1 MVEIQAQTRPQW
13 LSLGQASQFLHVNE
27 ATLRHWADNGVL
39 RVYRTPGGHRRF
51 LHEDVL
57 NLTSQSGQ
65 TSTLESKD
73 KLADSALR
81 RIRKKLGNEDV
92 TRQSWY
98 QSVEGEGRDRMRL
111 FGRHLLSVLLQESAP
126 RRRRQEALAE
136 SLILGREY
144 GSEMA
149 DRGVTLKNT
158 VEALIFF
165 RNIVIETVSTRDKSR
180 VLVLADQVLLG
191 VVESHGKRTVN
202 L

>member
-180 VLVLADQVLLG
+180 ILVLADQVLLG
-191 VVESHGKRTVN
+191 IVESHGKRTVN

>member
-27 ATLRHWADNGVL
+27 ATLRQWADNGVV

-51 LHEDVL
+51 FHEDVL
-57 NLTSQSGQ
+57 NLTNQSGQ

-73 KLADSALR
+73 KLEDSVLR

-98 QSVEGEGRDRMRL
+98 QSVEEEGRDRMRL
-111 FGRHLLSVLLQESAP
+111 FGRHLLSVLLQESTP

-149 DRGVTLKNT
+149 DRGVTLKDT
-158 VEALIFF
+158 IEALIFF

>member
-27 ATLRHWADNGVL
+27 ATLRQWADNGVV

-57 NLTSQSGQ
+57 NLTNQSGQ

-73 KLADSALR
+73 KLEDSVLR

-98 QSVEGEGRDRMRL
+98 QSVEEEGRDRMRL
-111 FGRHLLSVLLQESAP
+111 FGRHLLSVLLQESTP

-149 DRGVTLKNT
+149 DRGVTLKDT
-158 VEALIFF
+158 IEALIFF
-165 RNIVIETVSTRDKSR
+165 RNIVIDTVSTRDKNR
-180 VLVLADQVLLG
+180 VLETADQVLLG
-191 VVESHGKRTVN
+191 IVESHGKRTFN

>member
-1 MVEIQAQTRPQW
+1 M
-13 LSLGQASQFLHVNE
+13 
-27 ATLRHWADNGVL
+27 
-39 RVYRTPGGHRRF
+39 
-51 LHEDVL
+51 
-57 NLTSQSGQ
+57 
-65 TSTLESKD
+65 
-73 KLADSALR
+73 
-81 RIRKKLGNEDV
+81 
-92 TRQSWY
+92 
-98 QSVEGEGRDRMRL
+98 
-111 FGRHLLSVLLQESAP
+111 
-126 RRRRQEALAE
+126 
-136 SLILGREY
+136 ILGREY

>member
-57 NLTSQSGQ
+57 NLTRQSGQ

-144 GSEMA
+144 GSEMT

>member
-1 MVEIQAQTRPQW
+1 MVEIQALTKPQW

-39 RVYRTPGGHRRF
+39 RVYRPPGGHRRF

-165 RNIVIETVSTRDKSR
+165 RNIVIETVSTRDKSS

-191 VVESHGKRTVN
+191 IVESHGKRTVN

>member
-144 GSEMA
+144 GSEMT

-165 RNIVIETVSTRDKSR
+165 RNIVIEPVSTRVKSR

-191 VVESHGKRTVN
+191 IVESHGKRTVN

>member
-13 LSLGQASQFLHVNE
+13 LSLGQASHFLHVNE
-27 ATLRHWADNGVL
+27 ATLRQWADNGVL

-57 NLTSQSGQ
+57 NLTNQSGQ

-73 KLADSALR
+73 KLESSALR

-98 QSVEGEGRDRMRL
+98 QSVEEDGRDRLRL
-111 FGRHLLSVLLQESAP
+111 FGRHLLSVLLQESTP

-144 GSEMA
+144 ESEMA
-149 DRGVTLKNT
+149 GRGVTLKDT

-165 RNIVIETVSTRDKSR
+165 RNIVIDTVSTRDKSR
-180 VLVLADQVLLG
+180 VLELADQVLLG
-191 VVESHGKRTVN
+191 IVESHVKRTVN
-202 L
+202 P

>member
-13 LSLGQASQFLHVNE
+13 LSLGQASHFLHVNE
-27 ATLRHWADNGVL
+27 ATLRQWADNGVL

-57 NLTSQSGQ
+57 NLTNQSGQ

-73 KLADSALR
+73 KLESSALR

-98 QSVEGEGRDRMRL
+98 QSVEEDGRDRLRL
-111 FGRHLLSVLLQESAP
+111 FGRHLLSVLLQESTP

-144 GSEMA
+144 ESEMA
-149 DRGVTLKNT
+149 GRGVTLKDT

-165 RNIVIETVSTRDKSR
+165 RNIVIDTVSTRDKSR
-180 VLVLADQVLLG
+180 VLELADQVLLG
-191 VVESHGKRTVN
+191 IVESHVKRTVN

>member
-73 KLADSALR
+73 KLADSVLR

>member
-81 RIRKKLGNEDV
+81 RIRKRLGNEDV

-136 SLILGREY
+136 SLILGRE
-144 GSEMA
+144 
-149 DRGVTLKNT
+149 
-158 VEALIFF
+158 
-165 RNIVIETVSTRDKSR
+165 
-180 VLVLADQVLLG
+180 
-191 VVESHGKRTVN
+191 
-202 L
+202 

>member
-27 ATLRHWADNGVL
+27 ATLRQWADNGVV

-51 LHEDVL
+51 FHEDVL
-57 NLTSQSGQ
+57 SLTNQSGQ

-73 KLADSALR
+73 KLENSVLR

-92 TRQSWY
+92 TCQSWY
-98 QSVEGEGRDRMRL
+98 QSVEEEGRDRMRL
-111 FGRHLLSVLLQESAP
+111 FGRHLLSVLLQESTP

-149 DRGVTLKNT
+149 DRGVTLKDT
-158 VEALIFF
+158 IEALIFF
-165 RNIVIETVSTRDKSR
+165 RNIVIDTVSTRDKSR
-180 VLVLADQVLLG
+180 VLELADQVLLG
-191 VVESHGKRTVN
+191 IVESHGKRTFN

>member
-1 MVEIQAQTRPQW
+1 MVEIQAQTKPQW

-144 GSEMA
+144 GSEMT

-191 VVESHGKRTVN
+191 IVESHGKRTVN

>member
-1 MVEIQAQTRPQW
+1 MVEIQPQTRPQW

-27 ATLRHWADNGVL
+27 ATLRQWADNGVV

-51 LHEDVL
+51 FHEDVL
-57 NLTSQSGQ
+57 NLTNQSGQ
-65 TSTLESKD
+65 TSTLGSKD
-73 KLADSALR
+73 KLEDSVLR

-98 QSVEGEGRDRMRL
+98 QSVEEEGRDRMRL
-111 FGRHLLSVLLQESAP
+111 FGRHLLSVLLQESTP

-149 DRGVTLKNT
+149 DRGVTLKDT
-158 VEALIFF
+158 IEALIFF
-165 RNIVIETVSTRDKSR
+165 RNIVIDTVSTRDKSR
-180 VLVLADQVLLG
+180 VLELADQVLLG
-191 VVESHGKRTVN
+191 IVESHGKRTFN

>member
-165 RNIVIETVSTRDKSR
+165 RNIVMETVSTRDKTR

-191 VVESHGKRTVN
+191 IVESHGKRTVN

>member
-1 MVEIQAQTRPQW
+1 MIEIQAQTRPQW

-27 ATLRHWADNGVL
+27 ATLRQWADNGVV

-51 LHEDVL
+51 FHEDVL
-57 NLTSQSGQ
+57 NLTNQSGQ
-65 TSTLESKD
+65 TSTLGSKD
-73 KLADSALR
+73 KLEDSVLR

-98 QSVEGEGRDRMRL
+98 QSVEEEGRDRMRL
-111 FGRHLLSVLLQESAP
+111 FGRHLLSVLLQESTP

-149 DRGVTLKNT
+149 DRGVTLKDT
-158 VEALIFF
+158 IEALIFF
-165 RNIVIETVSTRDKSR
+165 RNIVIDTVSTRDKSR
-180 VLVLADQVLLG
+180 VLELADQVLLG
-191 VVESHGKRTVN
+191 IVESHGKRTFN

>member
-1 MVEIQAQTRPQW
+1 MVEIQAQTKPQW

-98 QSVEGEGRDRMRL
+98 QSVEEEGRDRMRL

-144 GSEMA
+144 GSEMT

>member
-13 LSLGQASQFLHVNE
+13 LSLGQASQLLHVNE

-191 VVESHGKRTVN
+191 IVESHGKRTVN

>member
-144 GSEMA
+144 GSEMT